1 MDANTKKMLTEG
13 GMDVGGMPEATR
25 GYDAAVQTVRKSF

>member
-13 GMDVGGMPEATR
+13 GMDVGGMPEATC
-25 GYDAAVQTVRKSF
+25 GYDAAVLGIRKSL